1 MTIEGPISSEQEA
14 HPIATHRAHVPRPAR
29 RVLIVEDD
37 PSRLEWLRGVLEI
50 LGHETRA
57 APSGPAA
64 LGIARSF
71 EPDVALI
78 GLGLRGM
85 DGYEV
90 ASSLR
95 EELPYALLV
104 GVSGRREESRNARS
118 AEFDRL
124 ISIPGDGRRLPAL
137 IREAS

>member
-1 MTIEGPISSEQEA
+1 MTVVRPISSEHAA
-14 HPIATHRAHVPRPAR
+14 HPRAPDQAHVPRPAR

-37 PSRLEWLRGVLEI
+37 PPRLEWLREVLEI
-50 LGHETRA
+50 LGHETQA
-57 APSGPAA
+57 TQSGQAA

-118 AEFDRL
+118 AEFDRH